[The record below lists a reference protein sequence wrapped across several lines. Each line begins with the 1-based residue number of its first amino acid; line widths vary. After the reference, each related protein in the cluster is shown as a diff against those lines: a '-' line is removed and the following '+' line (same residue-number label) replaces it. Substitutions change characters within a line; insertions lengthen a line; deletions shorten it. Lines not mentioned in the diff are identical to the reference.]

1 MGVPASH
8 PHAGSLPAGFFL
20 PGRGR
25 VRRGRPPVGPAPRPW
40 MPLLPWTQT
49 PRRARLLGPSV
60 AECRR
65 SRGRPVVDGRRIRTA
80 IINLEPARAACHP
93 WGPERRRRASD
104 LTRRSQRL
112 AARVRGSRP
121 TNIGRGRRVAT
132 RRPSVSTP
140 ATVPVRDSRPL
151 RGRGRSRPLS
161 GLRSARTV
169 IAAGRRRRVRR
180 DHASAAT
187 LACPDVEAQPTRPLV
202 RRRHRATSSHLR
214 SQADAR
220 TCYVPRPL

>member
-1 MGVPASH
+1 VAALQS
-8 PHAGSLPAGFFL
+8 AQ
-20 PGRGR
+20 
-25 VRRGRPPVGPAPRPW
+25 RRGLGCRYFHGRKHRAAPDCSAHQSPN
-40 MPLLPWTQT
+40 
-49 PRRARLLGPSV
+49 A
-60 AECRR
+60 A
-65 SRGRPVVDGRRIRTA
+65 VVEAGQWSMAGRIRTA

-180 DHASAAT
+180 FHASAAT

-220 TCYVPRPL
+220 TCYVPRPP